1 MKIII
6 IAFVLLN
13 LNFCGSKMTD
23 VDQVFEASK
32 AHYTNMLESIKG
44 TEKLPRSVD
53 ENGGLVLVGP
63 YDWTSGFF
71 PGSLWYLY
79 EYSKEEKWKKA
90 AEKYTGLLEEVQY
103 FTGNHDIGFMMYC
116 SYGNGY
122 RLTKNEKYRKILLQS
137 ARSLCTRFNSTVGCI
152 RSWDWNA
159 DEWQFPVI
167 IDNMMN
173 LELLMWAFQETGDSL
188 FYNVAVTHANTTM
201 KHHFRDDMSTWHLVD
216 YDTLTGES
224 RIKQTWQGLSDES
237 AWARGQAW
245 GLYGY
250 TMMYREAGVVKYLD
264 LAEKIAQY
272 FMTHSNLP
280 EDKVPFWDF
289 DVQNENEPRD
299 ASAAAIVASALIDL
313 SKFSYNKQGQYK
325 QFANEILESLSS
337 RKYLAELRTNN
348 NFILKHSV
356 GAKPENKEVDVPLNY
371 ADYYFLEALIKKA
384 E

>member
-1 MKIII
+1 MRFII
-6 IAFVLLN
+6 IALVLLN
-13 LNFCGSKMTD
+13 LNFCASKMTD
-23 VDQVFEASK
+23 VDQVFEVSK

-44 TEKLPRSVD
+44 NEKLPRSVD
-53 ENGGLVLVGP
+53 ENGELVLVGP

-90 AEKYTGLLEEVQY
+90 AEKYSGLLEEVQY

-122 RLTKNEKYRKILLQS
+122 RLTKNEEYRKILIQS
-137 ARSLCTRFNSTVGCI
+137 ARSLCKRFNPTVGCI
-152 RSWDWNA
+152 RSWDWKA

-173 LELLMWAFQETGDSL
+173 LELLMWAFHETGDSL

-201 KHHFRDDMSTWHLVD
+201 KHHFRDDISTWHLVD
-216 YDTLTGES
+216 YDTLTGEP

-237 AWARGQAW
+237 AWSRGQAW

-250 TMMYREAGVVKYLD
+250 TMMYRETGVEEYLGM
-264 LAEKIAQY
+264 AEKIAQY
-272 FMTHSNLP
+272 FMTHNNLP

-299 ASAAAIVASALIDL
+299 ASAAAIVASALLDL
-313 SKFSYNKQGQYK
+313 SKFTDNKQRQYK
-325 QFANEILESLSS
+325 QFANEILASLSS
-337 RKYLAELRTNN
+337 RKYLAEPGTNN

-371 ADYYFLEALIKKA
+371 ADYYFLEALIKKV